1 MPDPIRGVNPAQPL
15 DVASTGQ
22 TPAAPA
28 PDGSAPQPAPGPVDS
43 ADVARAEMLL
53 ATIST
58 AAQSVPAIDRSRVA
72 ELRGAILSGTYQV
85 NPQQIAQKITEIEQ
99 LLAPV
104 GL

>member
-1 MPDPIRGVNPAQPL
+1 MPDPIHGVNPTQPL

-28 PDGSAPQPAPGPVDS
+28 PGGPAPQPAHGPVDS

-58 AAQSVPAIDRSRVA
+58 AAEKVPAVDRSRVA